1 MNEVSFEPSRL
12 VERAVAAYTT
22 LLDGSGN
29 PVLTDRSLQVQLTR
43 QAEAVVRVVS
53 TAFTAFGTPSSP
65 LPSPDPSEAI
75 GEQRAKSGIHPTQSL
90 AAASLMFEALFPVLV
105 DAVTPPAAT
114 EVVVD
119 LGTTLQR
126 EIQERL
132 AVGSIP
138 YVNYLLTKL
147 LSSQQ
152 DERSRIARDLHDRI
166 AHGMGAALQQLDLYD
181 HYRTRDPVRADAHLS
196 TARES
201 IKSSFDSTR
210 RVSADLWVRL
220 GGESLSQSLASYL
233 ESTVPEGT
241 VSEVTVSGEEP
252 RLANEVAQ
260 ELYLLLREAIR
271 NAVIHG
277 KPDAITVELATDQD
291 RLRAVVRDNGCGFDV
306 GAVTAIKNVGG
317 LASIRERAE
326 LLGGRAVITADPG
339 SGTTVE
345 VQLPLLER
353 TAETLGRNRW

>member
-1 MNEVSFEPSRL
+1 MSVEPNRL
-12 VERAVAAYTT
+12 VERAVTAFTA
-22 LLDGSGN
+22 LLDGSGS
-29 PVLTDRSLQVQLTR
+29 PVLTDRSLQAQLTR
-43 QAEAVVRVVS
+43 QAEAVVRVIA
-53 TAFTAFGTPSSP
+53 TAFTAVGTPTSTP
-65 LPSPDPSEAI
+65 PSPDPSEAI
-75 GEQRAKSGIHPTQSL
+75 GEQRARSGIHPTQSL
-90 AAASLMFEALFPVLV
+90 AAATLMFEALFPVLV
-105 DAVTPPAAT
+105 EAVDPPT
-114 EVVVD
+114 STDTVVA
-119 LGTTLQR
+119 LGTALQR

-181 HYRTRDPVRADAHLS
+181 HYRTRDPVRAEAHLS

-210 RVSADLWVRL
+210 QVSADLWVRL

-241 VSEVTVSGEEP
+241 ASEVTVAGEEP
-252 RLANEVAQ
+252 GLADEVAQ

-271 NAVIHG
+271 NAIIHG
-277 KPDAITVELATDQD
+277 KPDAITVELATQRD

-306 GAVTAIKNVGG
+306 GAVTAIKIVGG

-339 SGTTVE
+339 CGTTVE
-345 VQLPLLER
+345 VQLPLLDR
-353 TAETLGRNRW
+353 TAESLGRTRW